1 VVDGRVEGVRRAAG
15 SQLGLDSFLAG
26 SYSLPS
32 MAHASDS
39 SGPRWPVF
47 VGGVSFLYGIFYGS
61 LYAGPQSFEKLTVW
75 AAMEAVIA
83 VSILLGGLGLIQHR
97 SWSRYALL
105 LGSYLVLGKLFC
117 LACFL
122 VVATSSSNDASAN
135 KSLLVVPL
143 IVSAWPLFLVIW
155 MWRPAIRNYIR
166 VNWTRGAVSGASQ

>member
-1 VVDGRVEGVRRAAG
+1 
-15 SQLGLDSFLAG
+15 
-26 SYSLPS
+26 

-47 VGGVSFLYGIFYGS
+47 VGGVSFVYGIFYGS

-75 AAMEAVIA
+75 AAMEAVVA

-117 LACFL
+117 LVCFL
-122 VVATSSSNDASAN
+122 AVASAYSSGASA
-135 KSLLVVPL
+135 KREFLAVPL

-155 MWRPAIRNYIR
+155 LWRPAIRNYIR
-166 VNWTRGAVSGASQ
+166 VNWTREAVSNASH